1 MLLHAGYE
9 VVVTEVNLLSEVI
22 VPQLDSFAFGY
33 ELRVFCCGVCGAFAG
48 CHLLVDRMHVKPVW
62 PVGQTGQGSVAAP
75 AVGIGTI
82 NHLGAHRIEVN
93 IPTDLQQVAVAV
105 QQDGFEA
112 TLEQVPR
119 ELVAA
124 VECLGVH
131 AIDVAHQT
139 RQIGLSRADDQV
151 VVVALRQ

>member
-1 MLLHAGYE
+1 MFLHAGYE
-9 VVVTEVNLLSEVI
+9 VIVTQVNLLFEVI
-22 VPQLDSFAFGY
+22 VPQLDSFAFRY
-33 ELRVFCCGVCGAFAG
+33 ELCVFRLRVCGAFSG
-48 CHLLVDRMHVKPVW
+48 CQLLVDPMHVEPIW

-105 QQDGFEA
+105 HQDGFEA